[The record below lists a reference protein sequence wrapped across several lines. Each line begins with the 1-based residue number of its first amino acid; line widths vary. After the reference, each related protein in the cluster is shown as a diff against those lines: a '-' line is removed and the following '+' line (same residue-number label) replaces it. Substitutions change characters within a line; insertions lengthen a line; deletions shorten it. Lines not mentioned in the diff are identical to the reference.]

1 MRVEGSIKAQDG
13 RAIAGA
19 LVALQYG
26 SRARFESADANGSF
40 RLSILNEPL
49 GPAPVRM
56 TVSARGYG
64 TLETQLPAS
73 ADYRCEVSLGQPTEA
88 PPPQV
93 RWERICIKSDMGM
106 RTPDTR
112 R

>member
-1 MRVEGSIKAQDG
+1 MSVEGSIKAQDG

-19 LVALQYG
+19 LVAVQYG

-40 RLSILNEPL
+40 RLSILSEPL

-56 TVSARGYG
+56 TVSARGYA
-64 TLETQLPAS
+64 TVETQLPES
-73 ADYRCEVSLGQPTEA
+73 AAYRCDVSLGEKTEA
-88 PPPQV
+88 PPPPV
-93 RWERICIKSDMGM
+93 RWDRICVKSDMGM